1 MTKSDKK
8 SLTSL
13 TGCYA
18 RSSFHPLPPPPSPR
32 PLTPRPNST
41 DKERIE
47 DRTRVDGENSTPP
60 KGLSVFQAMSL
71 FELLQRLDV
80 ENLYNIRSLII
91 LTEP

>member
-1 MTKSDKK
+1 M
-8 SLTSL
+8 L
-13 TGCYA
+13 
-18 RSSFHPLPPPPSPR
+18 RSFIFSSPPPSPR
-32 PLTPRPNST
+32 PRIPRANFT
-41 DKERIE
+41 DKEKIE

-71 FELLQRLDV
+71 FELLQQLDV

>member
-1 MTKSDKK
+1 M
-8 SLTSL
+8 L
-13 TGCYA
+13 
-18 RSSFHPLPPPPSPR
+18 RSFIFSSPPPSPR
-32 PLTPRPNST
+32 PLTPRANST

-47 DRTRVDGENSTPP
+47 DRTRVDGENLTPP

-71 FELLQRLDV
+71 FELLQQLDV